1 MTVFKDC
8 FISFISGDVDLV
20 ELASVAPM
28 SGLLLLT
35 VRLLELP
42 QLLSVVIL
50 AMIIIYGEVGHENED
65 SLLVV
70 RAVGHYY

>member
-50 AMIIIYGEVGHENED
+50 AMIIIYGEVGRENED
-65 SLLVV
+65 SPLVV

>member
-20 ELASVAPM
+20 ELASVVPM
-28 SGLLLLT
+28 SGLLLLI
-35 VRLLELP
+35 VRSLELP

-50 AMIIIYGEVGHENED
+50 AMIPIDGEVRHETKD
-65 SLLVV
+65 SLVVV
-70 RAVGHYY
+70 RAVRHYS